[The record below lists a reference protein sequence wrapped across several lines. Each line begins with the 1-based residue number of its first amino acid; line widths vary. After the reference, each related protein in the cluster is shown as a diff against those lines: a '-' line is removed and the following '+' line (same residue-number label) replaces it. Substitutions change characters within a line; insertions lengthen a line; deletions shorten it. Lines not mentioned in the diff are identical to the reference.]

1 MIALF
6 DAPPILLTVLVLVLG
21 MLGGVSGPNCDNAGE
36 PHADAGAAASDNMEA
51 TLIAAGSCLG
61 VEQDVQC
68 GSGDTCCEH
77 TCLEG
82 FTGGSVVCVQG
93 APTCGTGARCWQ
105 VTACEEIVCTQP
117 SSMGYASVAENSLA
131 ARSFDVTASCA
142 TGYSGTAA
150 ALPCS
155 SQGSAYTLTGCV
167 VTTCVPPA
175 SAAGYTSISTGSLVK
190 SSFDVSASCADG
202 YEGTADA

>member
-93 APTCGTGARCWQ
+93 AD
-105 VTACEEIVCTQP
+105 
-117 SSMGYASVAENSLA
+117 ASNPKPAPL
-131 ARSFDVTASCA
+131 
-142 TGYSGTAA
+142 
-150 ALPCS
+150 
-155 SQGSAYTLTGCV
+155 
-167 VTTCVPPA
+167 VPGNQAQLVPHPA
-175 SAAGYTSISTGSLVK
+175 SARKDPNITQPAVRRLSWHVWIMYD
-190 SSFDVSASCADG
+190 DVARKQRCRV
-202 YEGTADA
+202 